1 MAGYLRKYNI
11 DYVLT
16 NKDGKELARVN
27 LGKISQME
35 MNLIEKANYA
45 FHDQIAHNMI
55 VINEQKKT
63 FKKEPEQ
70 LSLFSVE
77 ELKGIK

>member
-1 MAGYLRKYNI
+1 MTGFVRKYNI

-27 LGKISQME
+27 LGKVSQME
-35 MNLIEKANYA
+35 INLMEKAKYA
-45 FHDQIAHNMI
+45 FHDQIAHYMI
-55 VINEQKKT
+55 VINEEKKT

-70 LSLFSVE
+70 LSLFTVE
-77 ELKGIK
+77 